1 MRPLTIYKIIIFFF
15 LFVFIHNA
23 EGQSL
28 FKIKNADSTGIFYI
42 GSFQDGNMIGGG
54 VGIADFNNDGLEDV
68 FFTGDSVNALY
79 LNKGNMAFE
88 DITERAGV
96 KGIGLSTGV
105 CIGDI
110 NNDGFKDILVSRDKK
125 DILGISVYGSENIDL
140 ILYINNG
147 NLTFT
152 NETKKYRLNTD
163 QPFMQ
168 SVLLDYNKDKKLD
181 IYASGF
187 VFERTYNMMNASIK
201 KNVSEKFYYDYL
213 FKNEGAFFTDVTRNS
228 GISFPTKYNTIFSS
242 FSSDFNGD
250 SWPDLYLTNDFD
262 TPDYLWLNFKGH
274 FSEKFNSYFKH
285 SSFFTM
291 SIDAADINNDG
302 LLDIF
307 STDMRPEKNYNQ
319 KSFLFEMPFDWE
331 FIFSEK
337 GFKRGSQQVKN
348 CFQINQGNQTFSE
361 IGELTGTDATEWSW
375 SALLAD
381 YDNDGL
387 KDLFIA
393 NGNTSYPSMEHDY
406 TLFYDS
412 LKNVYP
418 GKNIDSIISKIKT
431 APIFVNFIFQ
441 NKGNFKFE
449 NKQKDWG
456 MGPAVNSDGAAYGD
470 LDNDGDLDLVVNNNK
485 SLSFIYENRQQQ
497 LHPENHYLRIQL
509 ENENHYPTQGSTASL
524 YYHGEKQFLELQ
536 PVRGFYSTSE
546 DVFHFGTGSATV
558 IDSVEIKWPDGNIQM
573 LKNVPTNQQ
582 LKVRYEKT
590 NLVHH
595 DNSSPILFSAM
606 PSTKG
611 LNYKHTENAF
621 VDFQIDPLLPN
632 MYSRNG
638 PSISVGDLNQ
648 DGLDDVII
656 GGAAGKT
663 TSSFI
668 QQKDGTFV
676 KENSFFSKDSMR
688 EDMGILILDVNGDGN
703 NDVLISAGGYE
714 YAEGSI
720 ELRPRLYLNDGNGHF
735 SIDESFPDIRLSASC
750 VTAADYDHDGDLD
763 LFIGGRVSSQKYPQ
777 IPKSYLLE
785 NRKGKY
791 VNVTKK
797 VCSYLE
803 KAGMV
808 SGALWS
814 DFDNDNWVDLILVG
828 EYMPLTFM
836 KNVEGKLIP
845 YTDALH
851 MNSKTSGFWNS
862 IAGADIDNDGD
873 MDYILGNLGMNTRYK
888 ASQEGPLEL
897 YANDFDANGSTDI
910 ITSYYEDGKSYPT
923 KQLKTLIP
931 RINGLSKR
939 FYKVKDYAK
948 TEMKEL
954 YGKEKLEKGIH
965 LKAYETASC
974 ILENKGNKEFELR
987 HLPIE
992 AQFSP
997 VYGIV
1002 AEDVNQD
1009 GNIDLLLN
1017 GNFYSPEVERG
1028 RYDALEGLYLE
1039 GDGNGNFKPYSPGES
1054 GFVIAED
1061 GKALTSIQIS
1071 DTTYYVGT
1079 QNNDSLKA
1087 YRYQLGKEEKSIVVP
1102 AHINYALL
1110 TLKNGKTRK
1119 QEFYYGEG
1127 YLSQRSRS
1135 FLTNKSVE
1143 KYMFYNHKNMLLKES
1158 SLKKNL

>member
-1 MRPLTIYKIIIFFF
+1 
-15 LFVFIHNA
+15 
-23 EGQSL
+23 
-28 FKIKNADSTGIFYI
+28 
-42 GSFQDGNMIGGG
+42 
-54 VGIADFNNDGLEDV
+54 
-68 FFTGDSVNALY
+68 
-79 LNKGNMAFE
+79 
-88 DITERAGV
+88 
-96 KGIGLSTGV
+96 
-105 CIGDI
+105 
-110 NNDGFKDILVSRDKK
+110 
-125 DILGISVYGSENIDL
+125 
-140 ILYINNG
+140 
-147 NLTFT
+147 
-152 NETKKYRLNTD
+152 
-163 QPFMQ
+163 
-168 SVLLDYNKDKKLD
+168 
-181 IYASGF
+181 
-187 VFERTYNMMNASIK
+187 
-201 KNVSEKFYYDYL
+201 
-213 FKNEGAFFTDVTRNS
+213 
-228 GISFPTKYNTIFSS
+228 
-242 FSSDFNGD
+242 
-250 SWPDLYLTNDFD
+250 
-262 TPDYLWLNFKGH
+262 
-274 FSEKFNSYFKH
+274 
-285 SSFFTM
+285 
-291 SIDAADINNDG
+291 
-302 LLDIF
+302 
-307 STDMRPEKNYNQ
+307 
-319 KSFLFEMPFDWE
+319 
-331 FIFSEK
+331 
-337 GFKRGSQQVKN
+337 
-348 CFQINQGNQTFSE
+348 
-361 IGELTGTDATEWSW
+361 
-375 SALLAD
+375 
-381 YDNDGL
+381 
-387 KDLFIA
+387 
-393 NGNTSYPSMEHDY
+393 
-406 TLFYDS
+406 
-412 LKNVYP
+412 
-418 GKNIDSIISKIKT
+418 
-431 APIFVNFIFQ
+431 
-441 NKGNFKFE
+441 
-449 NKQKDWG
+449 
-456 MGPAVNSDGAAYGD
+456 
-470 LDNDGDLDLVVNNNK
+470 
-485 SLSFIYENRQQQ
+485 
-497 LHPENHYLRIQL
+497 
-509 ENENHYPTQGSTASL
+509 
-524 YYHGEKQFLELQ
+524 
-536 PVRGFYSTSE
+536 
-546 DVFHFGTGSATV
+546 
-558 IDSVEIKWPDGNIQM
+558 
-573 LKNVPTNQQ
+573 
-582 LKVRYEKT
+582 
-590 NLVHH
+590 
-595 DNSSPILFSAM
+595 M

-663 TSSFI
+663 TSSFL
-668 QQKDGTFV
+668 QQKDGKFV

-703 NDVLISAGGYE
+703 NDVLISSGGYE

-828 EYMPLTFM
+828 EYMPLTFI

-873 MDYILGNLGMNTRYK
+873 MDYILGNLGLNTRYK

-1054 GFVIAED
+1054 GFVIPED

-1102 AHINYALL
+1102 ANINYALL

-1135 FLTNKSVE
+1135 MRSNNKIMR
-1143 KYMFYNHKNMLLKES
+1143 YQFYNTNGELF
-1158 SLKKNL
+1158 KK